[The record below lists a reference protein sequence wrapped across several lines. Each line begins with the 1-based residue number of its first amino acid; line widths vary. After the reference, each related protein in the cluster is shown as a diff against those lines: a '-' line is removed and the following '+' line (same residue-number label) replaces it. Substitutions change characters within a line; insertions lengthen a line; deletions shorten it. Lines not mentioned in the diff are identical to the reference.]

1 VWHHEKLLNFTTS
14 LRKQTKKTDDVE
26 DNEEEELKSVQH
38 NRLKVNN
45 FIFCNVISSRF
56 ILTMQG
62 KDRKS
67 FEAYGYFL
75 IELVKE
81 QFISIDDV
89 NELSIG
95 LYKHE
100 WSKVCET
107 LFLFNYKIN
116 ILKFCLTNDLSV
128 PFSF

>member
-1 VWHHEKLLNFTTS
+1 MNFTTS
-14 LRKQTKKTDDVE
+14 LQQQKKKTDDVVDE
-26 DNEEEELKSVQH
+26 KEELKSSQN

-67 FEAYGYFL
+67 FEAYGNFL
-75 IELVKE
+75 IELIKE
-81 QFISIDDV
+81 QFVSVDDV

-107 LFLFNYKIN
+107 LFLFNY
-116 ILKFCLTNDLSV
+116 
-128 PFSF
+128 

>member
-1 VWHHEKLLNFTTS
+1 MNFTTS
-14 LRKQTKKTDDVE
+14 LRQQKKKTDDVVDE
-26 DNEEEELKSVQH
+26 DEELKYTQN

-67 FEAYGYFL
+67 FETYGNFL
-75 IELVKE
+75 TELVKE
-81 QFISIDDV
+81 QFISVDDI

-107 LFLFNYKIN
+107 LFLFNY
-116 ILKFCLTNDLSV
+116 
-128 PFSF
+128 